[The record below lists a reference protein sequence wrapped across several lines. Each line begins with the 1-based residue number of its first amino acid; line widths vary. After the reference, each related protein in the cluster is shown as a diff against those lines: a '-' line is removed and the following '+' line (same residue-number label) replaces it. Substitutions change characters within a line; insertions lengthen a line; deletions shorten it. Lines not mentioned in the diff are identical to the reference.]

1 MSTTAAPAV
10 EPRYMRQGDILP
22 AARMAQLKVMVIGCG
37 AVGSLIAK
45 QLAHIGQTHVTL
57 CDFDTVDEVNL
68 CCQGFIDA
76 DLGQNKV
83 DAVAEAMVQINS
95 TLRGGQINPINARF
109 RKSDG
114 IKHDVIFCCVDK
126 IDTRKFIFNAVKDSS
141 LAFFDARVKGGDSI
155 RILSATDAKS
165 RAHYAATL
173 FAPEEVQAGECTA
186 KMTIYGAF
194 VAAGILMSRYS
205 LFLRRFPI
213 CDPDVMINLAGME
226 LAVME

>member
-1 MSTTAAPAV
+1 MSATVAPAV
-10 EPRYMRQGDILP
+10 EPRYIRQGDILP

-45 QLAHIGQTHVTL
+45 QLAHIGQPHVTL

-68 CCQGFIDA
+68 CCQGFTEA

-83 DAVAEAMVQINS
+83 DAVARAMVAING
-95 TLRGGQINPINARF
+95 TLANQINPINARF

-141 LAFFDARVKGGDSI
+141 QAFFDARVKGGDSI

-194 VAAGILMSRYS
+194 VAAGLLVSQYS

-213 CDPDVMINLAGME
+213 CDPDIMINLAGME

>member
-1 MSTTAAPAV
+1 MSTTVAPPA

-45 QLAHIGQTHVTL
+45 QIAHIGQPHVTL

-68 CCQGFIDA
+68 CCQGFTDA
-76 DLGQNKV
+76 DLGKNKV
-83 DAVAEAMVQINS
+83 DAVTEAMIAING
-95 TLRGGQINPINARF
+95 TLEGQIRPINARF

-126 IDTRKFIFNAVKDSS
+126 IDTRKFIFQACQDSS
-141 LAFFDARVKGGDSI
+141 QAFFDARVKGGDSI

-165 RAHYAATL
+165 RAHYATTL

-194 VAAGILMSRYS
+194 VAAGLLVSQYS
-205 LFLRRFPI
+205 LFLRKFPI
-213 CDPDVMINLAGME
+213 CDPDIMINLASME